1 MTNHEADQVAHGEDL
16 AIVARAVE
24 GDRAALTQLIDRHQ
38 QFVFNVALKM
48 FGDRVDAEDLT
59 QEVMIKVI
67 TSLHAF
73 RGESAFRTWVYRI
86 AVNHFIK
93 TRQRDRERVVT
104 GFASY
109 FEAIEQTPDAPLRD
123 LDPLIAGATIEE
135 LRLRCT
141 SGMLMCLDRE
151 QRLTYILGAVF
162 GLDQTLAAEVLN
174 ISPGNFRVRLHRA
187 RTDLSTWMDRK
198 CGLVNP
204 ANPCRCAKKTRA
216 YVRSGRIDP
225 EHLVFNTA
233 FVERVDA
240 KVERGAAQAMS
251 LVDELTTSV
260 FRSHPYALTRSGV
273 VDDVLG
279 HPVLVDFFD
288 L

>member
-187 RTDLSTWMDRK
+187 RTDLST
-198 CGLVNP
+198 
-204 ANPCRCAKKTRA
+204 
-216 YVRSGRIDP
+216 
-225 EHLVFNTA
+225 
-233 FVERVDA
+233 
-240 KVERGAAQAMS
+240 
-251 LVDELTTSV
+251 
-260 FRSHPYALTRSGV
+260 
-273 VDDVLG
+273 
-279 HPVLVDFFD
+279 
-288 L
+288 